1 MAIGVLEWLWS
12 DNFLKIKLALLA
24 LAATFSLGAQNLK
37 EFQKSVTEFT
47 LANGLHFI
55 VVERHQSPVASF
67 HTYVGAGAVND
78 PDGKTGLAHMFEHM
92 AFKGTDSIGSRN
104 WPEEKKALGEV
115 ERQYDRLDAARRAHK
130 TTDAEKLAG
139 LQADLK
145 NAVERANDYV
155 ESNLYPGVIESSG
168 GVGMN
173 AGTGEDSTN
182 FFYSLPSNRSE
193 LWFLLE
199 SARFLHPVYREFYK
213 ERDVVREERR
223 MRTESNPQG
232 KLIEVLTAATFI
244 AHPYHRPAIGWA
256 SDVENL
262 RVSDAEKF
270 FNTFYAPANMVIA
283 IVGDVQP
290 EQMKRMAEKYFGPL
304 PARPLPPD
312 PVTVEPPQAG
322 PRRVVVDAQSQ
333 PIEFITYHRPSA
345 LDKDDPVFDVIS
357 GILSSGRTG
366 LMYKQLVR
374 DKRIALEAGADA
386 DFPGGKFPNAFL
398 FYLVPAIGHSDADN
412 DKALEE
418 LIDGFKSNLV
428 DDVTLKRVKTVQRAN
443 LIRQLDSN
451 SGLASLL
458 TMYHGL
464 YGDWRKLF
472 TSLDDVD
479 RVTAADVQRVARQY
493 FVPQNRTVAVLRN
506 TAGGAQ

>member
-1 MAIGVLEWLWS
+1 M
-12 DNFLKIKLALLA
+12 KIKFVLLA

-37 EFQKSVTEFT
+37 EFEKSVTEFT

-55 VVERHQSPVASF
+55 VVERHQAPVASF
-67 HTYVGAGAVND
+67 QTYVNAGAVND

-92 AFKGTDSIGSRN
+92 AFKGTDTIGSRN
-104 WPEEKKALGEV
+104 WAEEKKALAEV
-115 ERQYDRLDAARRAHK
+115 ERQYDRLDAARRAREGKDH
-130 TTDAEKLAG
+130 DKLEG
-139 LQADLK
+139 LAADLK

-232 KLIEVLTAATFI
+232 KLVEALTAATFI
-244 AHPYHRPAIGWA
+244 AHPYHRPAVGWA
-256 SDVENL
+256 SDIENL
-262 RVSDAEKF
+262 RVGDAEKF
-270 FNTFYAPANMVIA
+270 FNTYYAPANMTIA

-290 EQMKRMAEKYFGPL
+290 DQMKRLAEKYFGPI
-304 PARPLPPD
+304 PARPLPPE

-322 PRRVVVDAQSQ
+322 PRRVVVEGQSQ
-333 PIEFITYHRPSA
+333 PVEFITYKRPSA
-345 LDKDDPVFDVIS
+345 FDKDDAVFDVIS

-366 LMYKQLVR
+366 MMNRQLVR
-374 DKRIALEAGADA
+374 DKRLSLEAGADA
-386 DFPGGKFPNAFL
+386 DFPGGKFPTAFL
-398 FYLVPAIGHSDADN
+398 FYLVPAMGHTNEDN
-412 DKALEE
+412 EKALDDLLE
-418 LIDGFKSNLV
+418 GFKKNPV
-428 DDVTLKRVKTVQRAN
+428 DDVTLRRVKTVQRAN

-451 SGLASLL
+451 AGMAGLL
-458 TMYHGL
+458 TMFHGL

-472 TSLDDVD
+472 TSLDEVD
-479 RVTAADVQRVARQY
+479 RVTATDVQRVARQY
-493 FVPQNRTVAVLRN
+493 FVKENRTVAVLEN
-506 TAGGAQ
+506 TAGGAR

>member
-1 MAIGVLEWLWS
+1 
-12 DNFLKIKLALLA
+12 LKTKLVLLA
-24 LAATFSLGAQNLK
+24 LAATSALVAQNLK
-37 EFQKSVTEFT
+37 EFEKSVTEFT

-55 VVERHQSPVASF
+55 IVERHQAPVASF
-67 HTYVGAGAVND
+67 HTYVNAGAVND

-92 AFKGTDSIGSRN
+92 AFKGTDTIGSRN
-104 WPEEKKALGEV
+104 WAEEKKALTEV
-115 ERQYDRLDAARRAHK
+115 ERQYDRLDAARRASTGK
-130 TTDAEKLAG
+130 DQEKIESLT
-139 LQADLK
+139 ADLK
-145 NAVERANDYV
+145 NAVEHANDYV
-155 ESNLYPGVIESSG
+155 ESNLYPGIIESSG

-173 AGTGEDSTN
+173 ASTGEDSTN

-193 LWFLLE
+193 LWFVLE

-232 KLIEVLTAATFI
+232 KLIEALTAATFI

-270 FNTFYAPANMVIA
+270 FNTYYAPVNLTIA

-290 EQMKRMAEKYFGPL
+290 AQMKRLAEKYFGPI
-304 PARPLPPD
+304 PARPTPPE

-322 PRRVVVDAQSQ
+322 PRRVVVEGQSQ
-333 PIEFITYHRPSA
+333 PIEFITYKRPSA
-345 LDKDDPVFDVIS
+345 FDKDDPVFDVIS

-374 DKRIALEAGADA
+374 DKRLSLEAGADG
-386 DFPGGKFPNAFL
+386 DFPGGKFPNSFL
-398 FYLVPAIGHSDADN
+398 FYLVPALGHTNADN
-412 DKALEE
+412 EKAFDELLE
-418 LIDGFKSNLV
+418 GFKNNPV
-428 DDVTLKRVKTVQRAN
+428 DDVTLRRVKTVQRAN
-443 LIRQLDSN
+443 LIRQLDNN
-451 SGLASLL
+451 SGIASLL
-458 TMYHGL
+458 TLFHGM

-479 RVTAADVQRVARQY
+479 HVTAADVQRVARKY
-493 FVPQNRTVAVLRN
+493 FVRENRTVAVLETN
-506 TAGGAQ
+506 AGGAQ

>member
-1 MAIGVLEWLWS
+1 M
-12 DNFLKIKLALLA
+12 KIKLALLA
-24 LAATFSLGAQNLK
+24 LAATFWLGAQDLK

-67 HTYVGAGAVND
+67 HTYVNAGAVND

-92 AFKGTDSIGSRN
+92 AFKGTDTIGSRN
-104 WPEEKKALGEV
+104 WPEEKKALAEV
-115 ERQYDRLDAARRAHK
+115 ERQYDRLDAARRARPA
-130 TTDAEKLAG
+130 TDPDKLAG
-139 LQADLK
+139 LTTDLK

-155 ESNLYPGVIESSG
+155 ESNLYPGIIESSG

-232 KLIEVLTAATFI
+232 KLIEALTAATFI
-244 AHPYHRPAIGWA
+244 AHPYHRPAIGWS

-270 FNTFYAPANMVIA
+270 FNTYYAPANMTIA

-290 EQMKRMAEKYFGPL
+290 SQMKRMAEKYFGPL

-333 PIEFITYHRPSA
+333 PVEFVTYKRPSA
-345 LDKDDPVFDVIS
+345 FDKDDPVFDVIS
-357 GILSSGRTG
+357 GILSGGRTG

-386 DFPGGKFPNAFL
+386 DFPGGKFANSFL
-398 FYLVPAIGHSDADN
+398 LYLVPALGHGNAEN
-412 DKALEE
+412 EKALDDLLEA
-418 LIDGFKSNLV
+418 FKNNPV
-428 DDVTLKRVKTVQRAN
+428 DDVTLQRVKTVQRAT

-451 SGLASLL
+451 SGMASLL
-458 TMYHGL
+458 TMFHGM

-479 RVTAADVQRVARQY
+479 RVTAADVQRVAKQY
-493 FVPQNRTVAVLRN
+493 FVRDNRTVAVLEN
-506 TAGGAQ
+506 SAAGGTK

>member
-1 MAIGVLEWLWS
+1 MKTKLVLM
-12 DNFLKIKLALLA
+12 A
-24 LAATFSLGAQNLK
+24 LAATFSLGAQDLK

-55 VVERHQSPVASF
+55 VVERHRAPVASF
-67 HTYVGAGAVND
+67 HTYVNAGAVND

-92 AFKGTDSIGSRN
+92 AFKGTDTIGSRN
-104 WPEEKKALGEV
+104 WAEEQKALAEV

-130 TTDAEKLAG
+130 AADAEKLAG
-139 LQADLK
+139 LTSDLK
-145 NAVERANDYV
+145 NAVEKANDYV
-155 ESNLYPGVIESSG
+155 ESNLYPGIIESSG

-232 KLIEVLTAATFI
+232 KLIEALTAATFI
-244 AHPYHRPAIGWA
+244 AHPYHRPAIGWS

-262 RVSDAEKF
+262 RVGDAEKF
-270 FNTFYAPANMVIA
+270 FQTYYAPANMVIA

-290 EQMKRMAEKYFGPL
+290 AQMKRLAEKYFGPL
-304 PARPLPPD
+304 PARPLPAD

-322 PRRVVVDAQSQ
+322 PRRVVVNAASQ
-333 PIEFITYHRPSA
+333 PIEFITYKRPSA
-345 LDKDDPVFDVIS
+345 FDKDDAVFDVMS

-374 DKRIALEAGADA
+374 DQRISLEAGADA

-398 FYLVPAIGHSDADN
+398 FYLVPAIGHTNAEN
-412 DKALEE
+412 EKAFDE
-418 LIDGFKSNLV
+418 LLAGFQKNPV

-443 LIRQLDSN
+443 LIRQLDNN
-451 SGLASLL
+451 SGIASLL
-458 TMYHGL
+458 TMFHGL

-472 TSLDDVD
+472 TSIDDVD

-493 FVPQNRTVAVLRN
+493 FVPQNRTVAVLEN
-506 TAGGAQ
+506 NGGAK